1 MQNQVYVFTVFILNG
16 ILIGILFDC
25 FRILRK
31 SFKTPDKITYVE
43 DILFAVLAGL
53 FALFSIM
60 KFNNG
65 EIRLYL
71 FLGITLG
78 LIFYLLTFSSIFIKT
93 SVTII
98 LFIKKTLY
106 VIIIKPIIYLIK
118 TIKKVAIKPIVIIC
132 LNIKKIL
139 IKIKKPSIK

>member
-16 ILIGILFDC
+16 IIIGILFDC

-43 DILFAVLAGL
+43 DILFVVLAGL
-53 FALFSIM
+53 FVLFSIM

-65 EIRLYL
+65 EIRVYL

-78 LIFYLLTFSSIFIKT
+78 IIIYLLTFSNIFIKIN
-93 SVTII
+93 VFII
-98 LFIKKTLY
+98 FLLKKIINIIVVKPIKYLINKIKK
-106 VIIIKPIIYLIK
+106 I
-118 TIKKVAIKPIVIIC
+118 AIKPMVIIC

-139 IKIKKPSIK
+139 KKIKIK